1 MKGENEGKF
10 FGRENSI
17 GSQSLKTPQAALSK
31 ICSLI
36 IFALMRSDL
45 PHEKSYSSCALPQVA
60 FFATRA
66 LLPLFVM
73 LHIQRV
79 GTFRKI

>member
-1 MKGENEGKF
+1 MKVESGGKF

-17 GSQSLKTPQAALSK
+17 DSLSLKTPQAALSK
-31 ICSLI
+31 ICSLT
-36 IFALMRSDL
+36 IFALTKSDL
-45 PHEKSYSSCALPQVA
+45 PHGKNYSSCALPRVA

-73 LHIQRV
+73 LRTLPV
-79 GTFRKI
+79 GTYRKT